1 MIINRLAIIGVGLIG
16 GSLSLALKKAGQV
29 GEVVGYS
36 RTASVRQEALD
47 LGVIDRAASS
57 IADAVKDADM
67 IFLAVPMG
75 AMASVLTE
83 LAPYLNDD
91 TIITDGGSAKKQV
104 VNAAK
109 VALGERFNQFV
120 AGHPIA
126 GTEKSGPSAA
136 FASLYNNHRV
146 VLTPVKETN
155 PVALERVRVMWQI
168 AGAKVTDMDAEHHD
182 KVLAA
187 TSHLPHLLAF
197 NLVGM
202 LAKSPD
208 CNEVLHFAA
217 GGFRD
222 FSRIVS
228 SDAVMWRD
236 ICLSNS
242 TAILALLND
251 YRAGLDSLE
260 QAIKNNDGD
269 YLVDVFKHAKQ
280 ARDTRF
286 LDPSLVDHSE
296 V

>member
-1 MIINRLAIIGVGLIG
+1 MIKRLAIIGVGLIG

-29 GEVVGYS
+29 GEVVGYA
-36 RTASVRQEALD
+36 RTESVRQEALD

-57 IADAVKDADM
+57 IADAVQDADI

-83 LAPYLNDD
+83 LAPHLNDKM
-91 TIITDGGSAKKQV
+91 IVTDGGSAKAQV
-104 VNAAK
+104 VAAARD
-109 VALGERFNQFV
+109 ALGERFSQFV

-136 FASLYNNHRV
+136 FATLYNNHRV
-146 VLTPVKETN
+146 VLTPVAETN
-155 PVALERVRVMWQI
+155 SQSLEKVRAMWQVT
-168 AGAKVTDMDAEHHD
+168 GAEVVDMAVEHHD

-202 LAKSPD
+202 LAKSAD
-208 CNEVLHFAA
+208 CDEVLRFAA

-222 FSRIVS
+222 FSRIAS
-228 SDAVMWRD
+228 SDPVMWRD

-242 TAILALLND
+242 SAILDLLND
-251 YRAGLDSLE
+251 YRRGLDSLE
-260 QAIKNNDGD
+260 KAIMNNDGD
-269 YLVDVFKHAKQ
+269 RLVDEFKRAKQ

-286 LDPSLVDHSE
+286 AEPGLIDNSE